1 MDEGNHGLCR
11 ILGGVLSARGSSAS
25 AWLLGLTCLVAAVGC
40 GTVVPL
46 KLTNQ
51 SPVTVAAKLV
61 EFKGTGE
68 GSEEHDWET
77 LLADAEAIRPGE
89 TASWKRAGTGASYL
103 LAVSGPG
110 LEGKLGYSLFALP
123 DAPLE
128 LWVRGDEKRV
138 GVWLS
143 GERPVLLRP

>member
-11 ILGGVLSARGSSAS
+11 ILWGVLSARGSSAP
-25 AWLLGLTCLVAAVGC
+25 AWLLGVMAVMATGGC

-46 KLTNQ
+46 KVTNQ

-61 EFKGTGE
+61 EFKETSE
-68 GSEEHDWET
+68 GSGSHDWET

-138 GVWLS
+138 GVWLG
-143 GERPVLLRP
+143 GESPVLLRP